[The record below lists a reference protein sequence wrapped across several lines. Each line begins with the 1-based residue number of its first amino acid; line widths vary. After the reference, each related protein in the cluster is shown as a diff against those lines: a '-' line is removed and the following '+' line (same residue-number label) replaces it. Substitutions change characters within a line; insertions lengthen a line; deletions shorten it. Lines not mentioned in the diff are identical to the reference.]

1 MCPIKGEATEADYKL
16 DPAKKPKQID
26 LLFGEGRTT
35 KGVYHLEGDT
45 LKLCA
50 EKETDGERPTEFST
64 KHGTTHFLVVLKKK
78 K

>member
-1 MCPIKGEATEADYKL
+1 VPDQGGSDGGRLQTR
-16 DPAKKPKQID
+16 PSQKPKQID
-26 LLFGEGRTT
+26 LLFGDGKTA

-50 EKETDGERPTEFST
+50 EKETDCERPTEFST